1 MKKISCAFIVLAI
14 IFIFFTPIWTGL
26 CLYKRTE
33 KMPNPENGDFEVS
46 VFYHTDPQIKKVNLE
61 EYLIGVLAAEMPAE
75 YHLEAL
81 KAQAVAARS
90 YILKKTKTASD
101 IHPDA
106 AVCTNPDHCKA
117 SIDEEMA
124 KSRWKDD
131 KKDEYWE
138 KLREAVYS
146 TKGEYMVYEDEVVE
160 AFFFARSGGRT
171 ENSEDVWNDAR
182 PYLKSVESKEDI
194 SHPEFLST
202 AEFLNKAA
210 REILSAEHS
219 EIKKGNQKI
228 HIGKITKTEGGNI
241 REIEIEGKTFKGTKV
256 RQLFGLKSA
265 DFDVKT
271 TEEKV
276 IFTVRGYGHGV
287 GMSQFGANCM
297 AKNGK
302 NYTEILSHYYTNI
315 QIVKFTTKK
324 SFTP

>member
-1 MKKISCAFIVLAI
+1 
-14 IFIFFTPIWTGL
+14 
-26 CLYKRTE
+26 
-33 KMPNPENGDFEVS
+33 
-46 VFYHTDPQIKKVNLE
+46 
-61 EYLIGVLAAEMPAE
+61 MPAE

-241 REIEIEGKTFKGTKV
+241 REIDTYIF
-256 RQLFGLKSA
+256 S
-265 DFDVKT
+265 VK
-271 TEEKV
+271 
-276 IFTVRGYGHGV
+276 GYGHGV